1 MAEIDSLG
9 TSYYYSGIQNSTNE
23 ALKNKKAEKSSE
35 TKKSRF
41 SELLKTKEEP
51 EADFET
57 KGLPPEIAA
66 MSFDDA
72 VIYLKDAVDNAGNA
86 LSESVTSENI
96 DSFKKSVSQFISF
109 VIANN
114 YEINSRKPRR
124 PQFVSPVNYFAN
136 YNTKPRLKDP
146 KVQIE
151 VINKKLDELARET
164 MSQQMNNLKILAQVD
179 EIKGLIIDLMS
190 S

>member
-9 TSYYYSGIQNSTNE
+9 TSFYYSGIQNSTNE
-23 ALKNKKAEKSSE
+23 ALKNKKTEKSAE
-35 TKKSRF
+35 TKKTRF
-41 SELLKTKEEP
+41 TELLKKTEESEP
-51 EADFET
+51 QFEMS
-57 KGLPPEIAA
+57 GLPPEIATMTIDEA
-66 MSFDDA
+66 AIF
-72 VIYLKDAVDNAGNA
+72 LKDAVDNAGNN
-86 LSESVTSENI
+86 LSENVSKENI
-96 DSFKKSVSQFISF
+96 QEFKKSVSQFIRF
-109 VIANN
+109 MVANN
-114 YEINSRKPRR
+114 FQINSRKPRR

-151 VINKKLDELARET
+151 VINEKLEALTRET
-164 MSQQMNNLKILAQVD
+164 LNQQLNNLKILAQVD